1 MQMNNI
7 DFSKSGAFYSN
18 ANAPVPTAPIVRQQ
32 NVADRR
38 STDPSSATRI
48 DRYPIPS
55 FFEYRMKPRE
65 YEL

>member
-7 DFSKSGAFYSN
+7 DFQKSTAYYSN

-32 NVADRR
+32 DVADRR
-38 STDPSSATRI
+38 SADPSSVTRV
-48 DRYPIPS
+48 DKYPIPS